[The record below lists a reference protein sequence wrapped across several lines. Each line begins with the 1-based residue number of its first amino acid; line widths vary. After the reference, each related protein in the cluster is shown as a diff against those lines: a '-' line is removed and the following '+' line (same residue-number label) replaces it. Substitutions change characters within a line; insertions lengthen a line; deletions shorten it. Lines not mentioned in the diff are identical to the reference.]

1 MNRTQIIENYLAG
14 TLPHEEL
21 AVMQERLKLDQGLR
35 SEVRLHQE
43 VNEAIGEKQV
53 IALRRTLDSIHQQTY
68 PARSFR
74 LGDMM
79 RKPRAYYVAASLALL
94 LSVGGV
100 LLNQAPGEL
109 THLEV
114 YQKYYEPYQAGVTY
128 RSGDAA
134 IDQLLLDAM
143 QHYEA
148 GKYENAS
155 TLFEKVLDRRS
166 EDMAITLYSGISA
179 MELERYKKA
188 GTKFKDIVNHKKNLY
203 LEQAQWYLALC
214 YIKTDSLPKAQSIL
228 KHLATDETF
237 YKEEA
242 QKVLKDLN

>member
-1 MNRTQIIENYLAG
+1 MNRTQIIEDYLAG
-14 TLPHEEL
+14 TLPADEL
-21 AVMQERLKLDQGLR
+21 AVMQQRLKLDQGLR

-53 IALRRTLDSIHQQTY
+53 IALRQTLDSIHQQTF
-68 PARSFR
+68 PTKTFR

-100 LLNQAPGEL
+100 LLRQAPGEL
-109 THLEV
+109 TNQEV
-114 YQKYYEPYQAGVTY
+114 YQKYYEPYQTGVTY

-134 IDQLLLDAM
+134 IDQLLLEAM

-148 GKYENAS
+148 GQYENAS
-155 TLFEKVLDRRS
+155 ALFEKVLNDRS
-166 EDMAITLYSGISA
+166 DDMAVTLYSGISA

-188 GTKFKDIVNHKKNLY
+188 GTQFKDIINHKKNLY

-214 YIKTDSLPKAQSIL
+214 YIKTDSLPKAQQIL
-228 KHLATDETF
+228 NHLATDETF
-237 YKEEA
+237 YQEEA
-242 QKVLKDLN
+242 QKVLEDIK